1 MSVSVLTPPGG
12 AGADEPPGGAGGTE
26 APARTGRP
34 AGPRKRL
41 GDRLLFIYTW
51 LVIIWLALPI
61 FAVILFSFNNPQGRF
76 NYSWV
81 GFTLKWWGPKLF
93 EYPSLTTAMVN
104 SIIVG
109 VTATLFSTVLG
120 TLIGLALGKYRFRGQ
135 GATNLVQFAAISAPE
150 IVLGSSLLS
159 FFLTLK
165 LPLGYLTI
173 IIAHVM
179 FCLSFV
185 AITVR
190 ARALT
195 LDPNIEEA
203 ARDLGAGP
211 WDTFRLVTLPM
222 IFPGV
227 LAGGLLAFALSID
240 DFITTN
246 FVAGSVQT
254 YPLWIW
260 GATKEGLPPQVDV
273 LGTIIFVAGALIAV
287 SNAVWSR
294 RRAI

>member
-12 AGADEPPGGAGGTE
+12 AGAA
-26 APARTGRP
+26 APAPLGP
-34 AGPRKRL
+34 ARRPRKRI
-41 GDRLLFIYTW
+41 GDRVLHTYTW

-61 FAVILFSFNNPQGRF
+61 FAVILFSFNNPSGRF

-81 GFTLKWWGPKLF
+81 GYTLKWWGPKLF

-109 VTATLFSTVLG
+109 ITATLFSTVLG
-120 TLIGLALGKYRFRGQ
+120 TLVGLALGKYRFRGQ

-246 FVAGSVQT
+246 FVAG
-254 YPLWIW
+254 
-260 GATKEGLPPQVDV
+260 
-273 LGTIIFVAGALIAV
+273 ALIAV

>member
-1 MSVSVLTPPGG
+1 MSVSVLTPDGE
-12 AGADEPPGGAGGTE
+12 AGAPAP
-26 APARTGRP
+26 PARDRP
-34 AGPRKRL
+34 RRPRTRL
-41 GDRLLFIYTW
+41 GDRLLHVYTW
-51 LVIIWLALPI
+51 VVIVWLALPI
-61 FAVILFSFNNPQGRF
+61 GAVILFSFNNPKGRL
-76 NYSWV
+76 NYTWV

-93 EYPSLTTAMVN
+93 QYPSLTRAMGN
-104 SIIVG
+104 SLIVA
-109 VTATLFSTVLG
+109 VVATLLATALG
-120 TLIGLALGKYRFRGQ
+120 TLVGLALGKYRFRGQ

-150 IVLGSSLLS
+150 IVLGSALLT
-159 FFLTLK
+159 FFITLR
-165 LPLGYLTI
+165 LPLGYVTI

-179 FCLSFV
+179 FCVSFV

-195 LDPNIEEA
+195 LDPYIEEA

-227 LAGGLLAFALSID
+227 LAGALLAFALSID

-246 FVAGSVQT
+246 FVAGLQVQT

-260 GATKEGLPPQVDV
+260 GAEKEGLPPQVDV
-273 LGTIIFVAGALIAV
+273 FGTIIFAAGVLIAV
-287 SNAVWSR
+287 GNVLRSR

>member
-1 MSVSVLTPPGG
+1 MSVSVLTPSGG
-12 AGADEPPGGAGGTE
+12 ADAAAP
-26 APARTGRP
+26 APARRP
-34 AGPRKRL
+34 GKPRTRL

-51 LVIIWLALPI
+51 LVIVWLSLPI
-61 FAVILFSFNNPQGRF
+61 FAVILFSFNNPKGRF

-93 EYPSLTTAMVN
+93 EYPSLTTAMAN

-109 VTATLFSTVLG
+109 ITATLISTVLG
-120 TLIGLALGKYRFRGQ
+120 TMIGLALGKYRFRGQ

-150 IVLGSSLLS
+150 IVLGSALLS
-159 FFLTLK
+159 FFLTVK
-165 LPLGYLTI
+165 FPLGYLTI
-173 IIAHVM
+173 IVAHVM
-179 FCLSFV
+179 FCVSFV

-273 LGTIIFVAGALIAV
+273 MGTIIFVAAV
-287 SNAVWSR
+287 
-294 RRAI
+294 

>member
-1 MSVSVLTPPGG
+1 MSLTTAPRQ
-12 AGADEPPGGAGGTE
+12 
-26 APARTGRP
+26 APAPGVPAPRP
-34 AGPRKRL
+34 RRRHARW
-41 GDRLLFIYTW
+41 GDRLLFLYTW
-51 LVIIWLALPI
+51 LVIVWLALPI
-61 FAVILFSFNNPQGRF
+61 AAVVLFSFNNPRGRY

-81 GFTLKWWGPKLF
+81 GFTFKWWGPKLF
-93 EYPSLTTAMVN
+93 EYPSLTRAMAN
-104 SIIVG
+104 SIIIALI
-109 VTATLFSTVLG
+109 ATVVATGIG

-135 GATNLVQFAAISAPE
+135 GATNLIQFAAISAPE
-150 IVLGSSLLS
+150 IVLGSSLLT
-159 FFLTLK
+159 FFITLR

-173 IIAHVM
+173 IIAHVA

-190 ARALT
+190 SRALT
-195 LDPNIEEA
+195 LDPFIEEA

-222 IFPGV
+222 IWPGV
-227 LAGGLLAFALSID
+227 MAGALLAFALSID

-246 FVAGSVQT
+246 FVAGLQVQT

-273 LGTIIFVAGALIAV
+273 MGTIIFLVGVLLAV
-287 SNAVWSR
+287 VSAVRSR
-294 RRAI
+294 RRPA

>member
-1 MSVSVLTPPGG
+1 VSVSVQAPPGG
-12 AGADEPPGGAGGTE
+12 PGIRPEPPQ
-26 APARTGRP
+26 PPRRR
-34 AGPRKRL
+34 PRKRV
-41 GDRLLFIYTW
+41 GDRLLFLYTW
-51 LVIIWLALPI
+51 VVIVWLALPI
-61 FAVILFSFNNPQGRF
+61 AAVMLFSFNNPRGRF

-93 EYPSLTTAMVN
+93 EYPSLTKAMIN
-104 SIIVG
+104 SIIIG
-109 VTATLFSTVLG
+109 VLATLSATVLG
-120 TLIGLALGKYRFRGQ
+120 TFVGLALGKYRFRGQ

-150 IVLGSSLLS
+150 IVLGSSLLT
-159 FFLTLK
+159 FFITLR
-165 LPLGYLTI
+165 LPLGYVTI
-173 IIAHVM
+173 LIAHVA

-190 ARALT
+190 SRALT
-195 LDPNIEEA
+195 LDPFIEEA

-222 IFPGV
+222 IWPGV
-227 LAGGLLAFALSID
+227 LAGALLAFALSID

-246 FVAGSVQT
+246 FVSGLQVQT

-273 LGTIIFVAGALIAV
+273 MGTIIFAAGVLIAIT
-287 SNAVWSR
+287 NALRSR
-294 RRAI
+294 RRAV